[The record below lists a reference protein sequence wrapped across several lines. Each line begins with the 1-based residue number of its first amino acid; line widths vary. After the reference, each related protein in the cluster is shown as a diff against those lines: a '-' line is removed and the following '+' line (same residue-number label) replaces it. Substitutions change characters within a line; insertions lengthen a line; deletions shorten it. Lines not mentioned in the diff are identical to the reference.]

1 MIDPRATD
9 TDTTNEAAPEGF
21 GDLPIQPT
29 GSGVADLEIA
39 YEQMRLSED
48 AGMDAGAF
56 DATTPNDIDPATV
69 PTESGDAATESAAH
83 PS

>member
-1 MIDPRATD
+1 MMTDHRTPTDIPTDP
-9 TDTTNEAAPEGF
+9 APEGF

-48 AGMDAGAF
+48 DAG
-56 DATTPNDIDPATV
+56 DAMPVDPAAI
-69 PTESGDAATESAAH
+69 PTDGSDDAVESAAH

>member
-1 MIDPRATD
+1 MADPTAPD
-9 TDTTNEAAPEGF
+9 TPLSDL

-39 YEQMRLSED
+39 YEQMKLAED
-48 AGMDAGAF
+48 AAANQTRTLSSPGEEDA
-56 DATTPNDIDPATV
+56 
-69 PTESGDAATESAAH
+69 ESAAR